1 MDAATTVLLSLG
13 LAADAFAVSISSGLA
28 IKHMKVN
35 KALKIAL
42 FFGGFQALM
51 PLIGWFAGLSLS
63 FWITPIDHWIAFGLL
78 SFIGGKMIYESLQ
91 TEECEKKFNPLDTG
105 TLITLSVATSLDA
118 LAVGIGLALLKT
130 AIAPVVSAI
139 GFITF
144 FVVFAGVFIGNK
156 CGDLFGNKIE
166 FLGGLILIAI
176 GSNILWSHLTE
187 ASLVMGNG

>member
-1 MDAATTVLLSLG
+1 MDATTTVLLALG

-51 PLIGWFAGLSLS
+51 PLIGWLAGLSFS
-63 FWITPIDHWIAFGLL
+63 FLITPIDHWIAFGLL

-91 TEECEKKFNPLDTG
+91 SEECAKKFNPLDTG

-118 LAVGIGLALLKT
+118 LAVGIGFAVLKT
-130 AIAPVVSAI
+130 SIGPVVSAI

-156 CGDLFGNKIE
+156 CGNLFGNKIE
-166 FLGGLILIAI
+166 FIGGGILIAI

-187 ASLVMGNG
+187 ASAAISH

>member
-1 MDAATTVLLSLG
+1 MDTATTILLSLG

-78 SFIGGKMIYESLQ
+78 SFIGGRMIYESLQ
-91 TEECEKKFNPLDTG
+91 NNEECAKKFNPLDTG
-105 TLITLSVATSLDA
+105 TLITLSVATSIDA
-118 LAVGIGLALLKT
+118 LAVGIGFAVLKDSILPAVT
-130 AIAPVVSAI
+130 AIGV
-139 GFITF
+139 ITF
-144 FVVFAGVFIGNK
+144 FLAFAGVFIGHK
-156 CGDLFGNKIE
+156 CGNLFANKIE
-166 FLGGLILIAI
+166 ILGGAILIFI
-176 GSNILWSHLTE
+176 GSRILFLHLTE
-187 ASLVMGNG
+187 LPVITNG